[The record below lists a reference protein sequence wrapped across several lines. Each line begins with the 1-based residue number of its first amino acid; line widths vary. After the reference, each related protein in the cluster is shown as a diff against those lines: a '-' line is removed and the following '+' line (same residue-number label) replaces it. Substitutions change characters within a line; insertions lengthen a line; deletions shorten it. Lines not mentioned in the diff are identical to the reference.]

1 MEPDAWRNGVL
12 LGTRSGRKQRDD
24 RRGGETEKRR
34 LWRATSTGGGGTTNS
49 TMRKRWRCSGCVVG
63 VSYAEDSG
71 NGMVCLPR
79 ITVRVPDVLWEIVVY
94 GRSGSGCGR
103 VVVLDVVETV
113 VDA

>member
-49 TMRKRWRCSGCVVG
+49 TMRKRRRCSGCVVG

-71 NGMVCLPR
+71 NGMVCVPR

-113 VDA
+113 VDD